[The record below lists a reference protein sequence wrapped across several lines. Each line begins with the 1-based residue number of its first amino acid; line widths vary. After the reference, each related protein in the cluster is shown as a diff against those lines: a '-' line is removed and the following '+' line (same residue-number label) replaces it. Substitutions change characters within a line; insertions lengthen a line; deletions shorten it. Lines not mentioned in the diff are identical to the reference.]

1 MDPVTAR
8 ASPLHQATPQ
18 PHRPAFLARRK
29 LRNAAFDVVLGMPT
43 PGLRTSASRADYV
56 LQKDT
61 HELPPLATFLVDDV
75 SDSLGGLPSLHVA
88 LNDAVAAFSL
98 RVQFCV
104 AERLDAVNWTG
115 LRPGASREAAFES
128 MVAAPCRNFL
138 GRMAAEWGV
147 ELAAGLSEE
156 AREGTSG
163 QQSDRSALSRCDR
176 SEEAVALLR
185 SHLER
190 ALQGAQECVDELTY
204 AEPIIFTLPGDF
216 VGSGTSVPAPRTPP
230 EEALRTRMEVEGGGA
245 RRAVFD
251 QGQGSTIRTSSYSAS
266 EARSCADTTTP
277 PSRVCCGGPWVT
289 ANPYTSTDDRS
300 CIWRGRCGRIW
311 RCAGSLRQHL
321 ERALRGALQ
330 CVDELG
336 YANPILYPT

>member
-1 MDPVTAR
+1 
-8 ASPLHQATPQ
+8 
-18 PHRPAFLARRK
+18 
-29 LRNAAFDVVLGMPT
+29 MPT

-190 ALQGAQECVDELTY
+190 ALRGAQECVNELTY
-204 AEPIIFTLPGDF
+204 VEPIIFTMPGAF
-216 VGSGTSVPAPRTPP
+216 VGSGTSMPAPRAPP
-230 EEALRTRMEVEGGGA
+230 EEAPRTRMDVLEHGGA

-251 QGQGSTIRTSSYSAS
+251 
-266 EARSCADTTTP
+266 ADTTTP
-277 PSRVCCGGPWVT
+277 PSRVCCGGGARTPPGATAAVT
-289 ANPYTSTDDRS
+289 L
-300 CIWRGRCGRIW
+300 RGRCGRIW
-311 RCAGSLRQHL
+311 RCADSLRQHL
-321 ERALRGALQ
+321 ERALRGALE